1 VAETTE
7 SAESILMAVDKE
19 TSGHWNKSRTIVPE
33 EGGATLPDGTTGVA
47 RLSNYKVGRSEKGDP
62 YIRFVWT
69 VVTPEEFEGFKLN
82 RTIYLADG
90 QYSSAEENQD
100 KVSAVLQHCRCDIA
114 AVPFTKIATCLKD
127 ACKRK
132 AAVRYEMWQGEGSKK
147 PSMQIRSPAS
157 EEYPDVE
164 EGDAAPADDAPPP
177 RATRTRGSSTATTK
191 SPPKN
196 GKAVPPPSEAPDFDD
211 IPVDDEGDGGLPDFG
226 DDTTQEPEPY
236 VPKKGDVGKI
246 QTKQGPKEVKIL
258 SVDLKNEKFDAQFL
272 ETKSVVKGVAFKFML
287 LEE

>member
-157 EEYPDVE
+157 EEYPDVD

-177 RATRTRGSSTATTK
+177 KATRTRGSSTKPSTQNVSK
-191 SPPKN
+191 
-196 GKAVPPPSEAPDFDD
+196 GKTAPPPSEAPDFDD
-211 IPVDDEGDGGLPDFG
+211 IPVDEEGDEGLPDFG
-226 DDTTQEPEPY
+226 DETSQEPEPY
-236 VPKKGDVGKI
+236 VPKKGDVGFIK
-246 QTKQGPKEVKIL
+246 TAKGPHEVKVVAVNL
-258 SVDLKNEKFDAQFL
+258 EARTFDAQSI
-272 ETKSVVKGVAFKFML
+272 EKKTVAKGLSFDL
-287 LEE
+287 IIQD